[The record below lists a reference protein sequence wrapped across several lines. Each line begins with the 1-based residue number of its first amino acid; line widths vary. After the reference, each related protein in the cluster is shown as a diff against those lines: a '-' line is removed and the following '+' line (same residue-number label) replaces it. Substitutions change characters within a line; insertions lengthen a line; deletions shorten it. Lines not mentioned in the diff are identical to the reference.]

1 MSNVKNLFSDNGIL
15 WSIRANDISGN
26 YSQVINLDS
35 SSNFAFSRSGSKIA
49 TLGSNVIASSYINGL
64 DVSGT
69 YFSNSVSAIQI
80 PADTSANRPAG
91 QAGYI
96 RYNTNINLI
105 EYWNAATNS
114 WVSISEQPP
123 SITSISPSWIG
134 EDQSN
139 NFTVTGNNFNSNSV
153 ISFIGNVNSV
163 EYPAA
168 STTYSSSTQLTTI
181 NSVAMTD
188 VSANTA
194 FYVKVVNTN
203 TSFNFTTSTAI
214 LSHNLG
220 PYWISPAANAS
231 VGTGIIDQNYTKITT
246 PFIDLS
252 ANDSSTPPNYPI
264 TFFNSTTGLLPSGVL
279 MDASNGK
286 LYGTMPATPATY
298 GFSAYPQDAS
308 GVQGPPRTFSFTV
321 NSKFMTVS
329 YTGIQ
334 ATNTYSSG
342 GYTYRWV
349 AWRPASNTTSTTSYL
364 SAINVSYTSG
374 ISPFNQI
381 EFLIVGGGGGGGSG
395 WQGGGGGAGG
405 LISSGGSI
413 GGSGGGGLG
422 VGAYAAP
429 VGVYNINV
437 GGGGLGGFY
446 STSGSNAVPTNGGNS
461 SLFGYTAIGGGS
473 GAGEQNLGSPSLTPI
488 PPASG
493 GSGGGGSHGGG
504 SSVGGGAGTVNQ
516 GYAGGTGISGGL
528 PATYNGGGGGGA
540 GAVGGNSTGNTSPD
554 VAGSGG
560 IGITN
565 AIAIT
570 NSVPTP
576 TYYAGGGGGSS
587 RSGTAGSGGTGGGGA
602 GGANASGT
610 SGTVG
615 TGGGGGSASSSSGG
629 FPGETGGNGGTGIVI
644 IRYIISM
651 P

>member
-1 MSNVKNLFSDNGIL
+1 MASDNTL
-15 WSIRANDISGN
+15 WNVRAYDISGN
-26 YSQVINLDS
+26 YNQDVLLDP
-35 SSNFAFSRSGSKIA
+35 SSNFAFRRNGSTFS
-49 TLGSNVIASSYINGL
+49 TLGSNLITPSTSSLYDGL

-69 YFSNSVSAIQI
+69 YFSNSVSAIRI
-80 PADTSANRPAG
+80 PADTSDNRPAG

-96 RYNTNINLI
+96 RYNTNENII
-105 EYWNAATNS
+105 EYWNAATNT
-114 WVSISEQPP
+114 WVPISEP
-123 SITSISPSWIG
+123 SPIITSISPSWIG

-139 NFTVTGNNFNSNSV
+139 NFIVNGNNFNLNSV
-153 ISFIGNVNSV
+153 ISFIGNINSV

-168 STTYSSSTQLTTI
+168 STSYSSPTQLTTI
-181 NSVAMTD
+181 NTVAMTD
-188 VSANTA
+188 ISVNSA
-194 FYVKVVNTN
+194 FFVKVVNTN
-203 TSFNFTTSTAI
+203 TGFNFTSSTPI
-214 LSHNLG
+214 LSYNLG
-220 PYWISPAANAS
+220 PTWISPAANAS
-231 VGTGIIDQNYTKITT
+231 VGTGIQDQMYTKITT

-252 ANDSSTPPNYPI
+252 ANDAENNYPI
-264 TFFNSTTGLLPSGVL
+264 TFFNSSVGLLPAGVL

-286 LYGTMPATPATY
+286 LYGTMPSTPATY
-298 GFSAYPQDAS
+298 GFSAYPQDTS
-308 GVQGPPRTFSFTV
+308 GVIGSLRTFSFTV
-321 NSKFMTVS
+321 VSKFMTII
-329 YTGIQ
+329 YTNNY
-334 ATNTYSSG
+334 ATGTYSSS

-349 AWRPASNTTSTTSYL
+349 SWRPASNTTSNTSYTN
-364 SAINVSYTSG
+364 AIQVSYTSG

-413 GGSGGGGLG
+413 GGSGGGGSG
-422 VGAYAAP
+422 VGMYAAP
-429 VGVYNINV
+429 VGFFNINV

-446 STSGSNAVPTNGGNS
+446 STTGTNALPTNGGNS

-473 GAGEQNLGSPSLTPI
+473 GGGEQNLGSPSLPNI

-493 GSGGGGSHGGG
+493 GSGGGGSHGGSTTG
-504 SSVGGGAGTVNQ
+504 AVGTTNQ
-516 GYAGGTGISGGL
+516 GFAGGNGISGGL

-560 IGITN
+560 IGIINTINN
-565 AIAIT
+565 A
-570 NSVPTP
+570 S

-602 GGANASGT
+602 GSANASGT

-644 IRYIISM
+644 IRYIIS
-651 P
+651 

>member
-1 MSNVKNLFSDNGIL
+1 MSSVKNLFSDNGIL

-49 TLGSNVIASSYINGL
+49 TLGSNVIASSTINGL

-69 YFSNSVSAIQI
+69 YFSNSVSAIKI

-96 RYNTNINLI
+96 RYNTNVNLI
-105 EYWNAATNS
+105 EYWSAATNS

-168 STTYSSSTQLTTI
+168 STTYTSSIQLTTI
-181 NSVAMTD
+181 NTLGMTD

-203 TSFNFTTSTAI
+203 TSFNFTTSTPI
-214 LSHNLG
+214 LSYNLA

-231 VGTGIIDQNYTKITT
+231 VGTGIQSQVYTKIST

-252 ANDSSTPPNYPI
+252 ANDVASNYPI

-308 GVQGPPRTFSFTV
+308 GVQGPPRTFSFQVT
-321 NSKFMTVS
+321 SLFMTVS
-329 YTGIQ
+329 YSSNFSTG
-334 ATNTYSSG
+334 TYASG

-349 AWRPASNTTSTTSYL
+349 SWRPASNTTSTTSY
-364 SAINVSYTSG
+364 SNVITVSYTSG
-374 ISPFNQI
+374 VSPYNQI

-413 GGSGGGGLG
+413 GGSGGGGSG
-422 VGAYAAP
+422 VGSYAAP
-429 VGVYNINV
+429 LGSYTITV
-437 GGGGLGGFY
+437 GGGGLGGY
-446 STSGSNAVPTNGGNS
+446 YQNGPANALPSNGGNS
-461 SLFGYTAIGGGS
+461 TLFGNTAIGGGY
-473 GAGEQNLGSPSLTPI
+473 GGGEQNIVPSPQ
-488 PPASG
+488 PPLSYSPTVG
-493 GSGGGGSHGGG
+493 GSGGGGSHGGSTTG
-504 SSVGGGAGTVNQ
+504 AAGTTNQ
-516 GYAGGTGISGGL
+516 GYAGGNGL
-528 PATYNGGGGGGA
+528 TAGPGYSGGGGGGA
-540 GAVGGNSTGNTSPD
+540 GAVGGSATGTPD
-554 VAGSGG
+554 VPGSGG
-560 IGITN
+560 IGKLNTITDPLSTT
-565 AIAIT
+565 A
-570 NSVPTP
+570 
-576 TYYAGGGGGSS
+576 YYAGGGGGTS
-587 RSGTAGSGGTGGGGA
+587 RSGAASSGGTGGGGGNT
-602 GGANASGT
+602 GGAASGT

-615 TGGGGGSASSSSGG
+615 TGGGGGAGGGGGSSG
-629 FPGETGGNGGTGIVI
+629 FAGETGGNGGTGIVI
-644 IRYIISM
+644 IRYIIS
-651 P
+651 

>member
-15 WSIRANDISGN
+15 WSIRANNISGN
-26 YSQVINLDS
+26 YNQVINLDS

-153 ISFIGNVNSV
+153 ISFIGNINSV

-231 VGTGIIDQNYTKITT
+231 VGTGIESQVYSKITT

-252 ANDSSTPPNYPI
+252 ANDTENNYPI

-298 GFSAYPQDAS
+298 GFSAYPQDTS
-308 GVQGPPRTFSFTV
+308 GVIGPLRTFSFTV

-334 ATNTYSSG
+334 ATSTYSSG

-395 WQGGGGGAGG
+395 WQGGGGGAAG

-413 GGSGGGGLG
+413 GGSGGGGSG

-437 GGGGLGGFY
+437 GGGGVGGYY
-446 STSGSNAVPTNGGNS
+446 SATVNAVPTNGGNS
-461 SLFGYTAIGGGS
+461 SLFGYSAIGGGR
-473 GAGEQNLGSPSLTPI
+473 GGGEQNLGSPSLSYSPTV
-488 PPASG
+488 G
-493 GSGGGGSHGGG
+493 GSGGGGSHGGSTTG
-504 SSVGGGAGTVNQ
+504 AAGTVNQ
-516 GYAGGTGISGGL
+516 GYAGGTGITAGPGYS
-528 PATYNGGGGGGA
+528 GGGGGGA
-540 GAVGGNSTGNTSPD
+540 GAVGGNATGTPD
-554 VAGSGG
+554 VPGSGG
-560 IGITN
+560 AGIINTIN
-565 AIAIT
+565 NT
-570 NSVPTP
+570 S
-576 TYYAGGGGGSS
+576 TYYAGGGGGTS
-587 RSGTAGSGGTGGGGA
+587 RSGAASSGGTGGGGGNT
-602 GGANASGT
+602 GGAASGT

-615 TGGGGGSASSSSGG
+615 TGGGGGAGGGGGGGG
-629 FPGETGGNGGTGIVI
+629 FEGETGGNGGTGIVI